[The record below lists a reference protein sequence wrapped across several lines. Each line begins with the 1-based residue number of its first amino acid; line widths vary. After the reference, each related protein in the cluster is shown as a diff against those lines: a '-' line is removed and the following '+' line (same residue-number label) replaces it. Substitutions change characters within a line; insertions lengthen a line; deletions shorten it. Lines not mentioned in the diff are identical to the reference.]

1 MKEKVRDSTTT
12 VLLQMLSKNASRN
25 WVVTEATMYKITSM
39 LGWNDLEVEKN
50 RPPSLIFHCATYLI
64 SLHPKTRDHFSV
76 LSWVLPEMDK
86 SAMSG

>member
-39 LGWNDLEVEKN
+39 LGWNDLEVEKIDLQA
-50 RPPSLIFHCATYLI
+50 SYFTALLI
-64 SLHPKTRDHFSV
+64 
-76 LSWVLPEMDK
+76 
-86 SAMSG
+86 

>member
-39 LGWNDLEVEKN
+39 LGCNLEKWKEKLTS
-50 RPPSLIFHCATYLI
+50 RRSHI
-64 SLHPKTRDHFSV
+64 SLCYLFDILAP
-76 LSWVLPEMDK
+76 
-86 SAMSG
+86 

>member
-39 LGWNDLEVEKN
+39 LGWNDLEVEKIDLQA
-50 RPPSLIFHCATYLI
+50 SCFTALLI
-64 SLHPKTRDHFSV
+64 
-76 LSWVLPEMDK
+76 
-86 SAMSG
+86 